1 MIAKL
6 KDDDEPTLDEARA
19 LVHDA
24 LAWILQYAKR
34 DTPELRLALPAQL
47 SLRLQRAIF
56 RFGAMY
62 RDAEMG
68 PERMLVD
75 LKEVFRRLDTSVPAP
90 LRDQLSGQIVR
101 WCISAYYAETDS
113 ST

>member
-6 KDDDEPTLDEARA
+6 KGDDEPNLDDARA

-24 LAWILQYAKR
+24 LVWILQYAKR
-34 DTPELRLALPAQL
+34 DTPELRHALPAEL

-56 RFGAMY
+56 QFGAMY
-62 RDAEMG
+62 REAEMG

-75 LKEVFRRLDTSVPAP
+75 LKDVFKRLDASVPAP
-90 LRDQLSGQIVR
+90 VRDQLSGQIVR
-101 WCISAYYAETDS
+101 WCISAYYVEPGT
-113 ST
+113 

>member
-6 KDDDEPTLDEARA
+6 KDDDEPTLHQARA

-24 LAWILQYAKR
+24 LAWILQYTKR
-34 DTPELRLALPAQL
+34 DAAELRQALPAEL

-56 RFGAMY
+56 QFGVMY

-75 LKEVFRRLDTSVPAP
+75 LKDVFRRLDANVPSP
-90 LRDQLSGQIVR
+90 VRDQLSGQIVR
-101 WCISAYYAETDS
+101 WCISAYYAEPGQ
-113 ST
+113 